1 MRYDAKRAFDTIPTD
16 LLASVELVNTSFVC
30 TCENRHY
37 MPRLTTEI
45 VCTCGRTVSFSRRM
59 QIHIM
64 NTDYTVKKQ
73 VKAILKK
80 LQASS
85 H

>member
-1 MRYDAKRAFDTIPTD
+1 MRYNANRAYELIPKN
-16 LLASVELVNTSFVC
+16 LLATVELVNYSYVC
-30 TCENRHY
+30 RCEKRYY

-45 VCTCGRTVSFSRRM
+45 ACTCGRTIGFSRRM

-64 NTDYTVKKQ
+64 GTDPTVKQQ

-80 LQASS
+80 LQAS
-85 H
+85 